1 MKRKK
6 GRATPVRILAGN
18 TALPML
24 HGGCLAYGGWEAAL
38 AVGML
43 APTCPPGL
51 RWERWQWR

>member
-6 GRATPVRILAGN
+6 GRATPVRIPAGN